1 MFKLNIIPKANL
13 PQKQVRTSPP
23 QLTFDEKFELY
34 KRAAQKRHEGRK
46 LREFHFIAFEHEGF
60 LVVVNGHKQIFAKL
74 EHPGE
79 RATSI
84 KARLV
89 YVEVIKGKEDT
100 EGGCYFDE
108 F

>member
-1 MFKLNIIPKANL
+1 MFKFHIIPASKL
-13 PQKQVRTSPP
+13 PTKQPSSPVSR
-23 QLTFDEKFELY
+23 LTFDEKFLLY
-34 KRAAQKRHEGRK
+34 KRQAEKKHGCK

-60 LVVVNGHKQIFAKL
+60 LLVVNGDKKVFAKL
-74 EHPGE
+74 ENPGE
-79 RATSI
+79 RRTSVQ
-84 KARLV
+84 ARLV